1 MGLTITNEIYT
12 DSGVTNQLY
21 LNITRI
27 DLIKDS
33 TLQVHCQLYLKR
45 EARDLDPTNQVFTKQ
60 ISRVFRFKYN
70 DVTTDLFE
78 IPVHA
83 AIYAKIKSE
92 LEEQEYTVINEI

>member
-12 DSGVTNQLY
+12 DSGVTSQLY
-21 LNITRI
+21 LNISRI

-33 TLQVHCQLYLKR
+33 TLQVHCQLYLTR
-45 EARDLDPTNQVFTKQ
+45 EDRDLDPTIQVFTKQ
-60 ISRVFRFKYN
+60 VSRLFRFKYS
-70 DVTTDLFE
+70 DVTADLFE

-92 LEEQEYTVINEI
+92 LEEQEYIVINEI

>member
-12 DSGVTNQLY
+12 DSGVTGQLY

-33 TLQVHCQLYLKR
+33 TLQVHCQLYLNR
-45 EARDLDPTNQVFTKQ
+45 ESRDLDPTAQVFTKQ
-60 ISRVFRFKYN
+60 VNRLFRFKYGA
-70 DVTTDLFE
+70 VTSDLFE

-83 AIYAKIKSE
+83 AVYSKIKSE
-92 LEEQEYTVINEI
+92 LEESGHIVLNEI

>member
-12 DSGVTNQLY
+12 DSGVTGQLY
-21 LNITRI
+21 LNISRI

-33 TLQVHCQLYLKR
+33 MLQVHCQLYLNR
-45 EARDLDPTNQVFTKQ
+45 EDRDLDPTIQVFTKQ
-60 ISRVFRFKYN
+60 VNRIFRFKYN
-70 DVTTDLFE
+70 EVTADLFE

-92 LEEQEYTVINEI
+92 LEEKGYTVINEI